1 MQVGGQEESERE
13 PKVVSQGLRID
24 RDIGHIEL
32 GVVDYGS
39 LTVVSASPRFYDWVN
54 RPRMQRVSLQELIP
68 GLDPTA
74 VHQALEAF
82 DGVCELEGSFVSAD
96 GAAVSLRIRLLK
108 TGQTLVSPL
117 RLLAFDIS
125 ELRKKEEILRTVSR
139 LLESHKALISES
151 RKTLKVLLDSLPQAV
166 FLVDASLHIT
176 SEISRKAEELFGA
189 EVEHA
194 ALSELLRCPEEDLE
208 PLRMAFSG
216 VAWDM
221 MVGILP
227 AEFTTDEKVFSVG
240 FIPVLEYEALA
251 CVTVVIT
258 DITERRRMERSLEQT
273 DADNRALVA
282 ILASKDEFIDLVN
295 LARKA
300 CSFVEDLHSL
310 RSIVHGLKGG
320 FSFLDCD
327 RLASLCH
334 HAEDKF
340 LPETYT
346 PEVGRKFMEELNS
359 EIRAFT
365 NRYQHVLQFESRAD
379 TDIASRQLQL
389 DYDSIGAIFNRAERE
404 CVSADLLGSLE
415 RLVELPAQKLL
426 GWLDKAWL
434 KTLAGESKEGMAIT
448 WGGDVALARE
458 PYKELFQSFVH
469 IIRNSADHGIEP
481 PAERERRGKSRA
493 GSMHIEVSYQDGIYL
508 FTFEDDGAGIDPEAL
523 VAVARERGIY
533 VPDAISRQQALML
546 ICEPGFSSRTQVTA
560 LSGRGIGVD
569 AVRRAAQLCGG
580 DVSVESALGYG
591 TKISVWFK
599 RQRYWR

>member
-1 MQVGGQEESERE
+1 MHLRGEDNELHARIG
-13 PKVVSQGLRID
+13 SQGLRID

-39 LTVVSASPRFYDWVN
+39 LTVVSASPRFYDWIN
-54 RPRMQRVSLQELIP
+54 RPRMQRVSLLELLP
-68 GLDPTA
+68 GLDPAA

-82 DGVCELEGSFVSAD
+82 DGVCELEGNFLAA
-96 GAAVSLRIRLLK
+96 GGTAVSLRIRLLK

-125 ELRKKEEILRTVSR
+125 ELRKKEEILRTVSK
-139 LLESHKALISES
+139 LLESHKALIAES

-194 ALSELLRCPEEDLE
+194 ALSELLRCSEEDLE
-208 PLRMAFSG
+208 PLRLAFSG
-216 VAWDM
+216 IEWDL
-221 MVGILP
+221 MVGVLP
-227 AEFTTDEKVFSVG
+227 TEFTTNERVFSVG
-240 FIPVLEYEALA
+240 FIPVLEYEFLA

-295 LARKA
+295 LARRA
-300 CSFVEDLHSL
+300 AIFVDDLHSL

-327 RLASLCH
+327 KLAGMCH
-334 HAEDKF
+334 RAEDKF
-340 LPETYT
+340 LPEIYT
-346 PEVGRKFMEELNS
+346 PDIGRRFMEELNG
-359 EIRAFT
+359 ELRAFT

-379 TDIASRQLQL
+379 ADIASRQLQL
-389 DYDSIGAIFNRAERE
+389 DYDVIGTIYEQAERE
-404 CVSADLLGSLE
+404 GSSANLLNSLE
-415 RLVELPAQKLL
+415 RLVELPAQRLL

-434 KTLAGESKEGMAIT
+434 KTLAGESKEGMSIT
-448 WGGDVALARE
+448 WGGDVALSRE

-469 IIRNSADHGIEP
+469 IIRNAADHGIEL
-481 PAERERRGKSRA
+481 PAERERHGKSRA

-508 FTFEDDGAGIDPEAL
+508 FTFEDDGAGIDPDAL
-523 VAVARERGIY
+523 VAVARSRGIY
-533 VPDAISRQQALML
+533 VPDTISRQQALML

-580 DVSVESALGYG
+580 DVSVESTLGRG

>member
-1 MQVGGQEESERE
+1 MQIGEEYHNQETRN
-13 PKVVSQGLRID
+13 PPQGLRID
-24 RDIGHIEL
+24 RDVGHIEL

-54 RPRMQRVSLQELIP
+54 RPRMQRVGLLELIP
-68 GLDPTA
+68 GLELS
-74 VHQALEAF
+74 VVQQALEAF
-82 DGVCELEGSFVSAD
+82 GGVCELEGSFIAVD
-96 GAAVSLRIRLLK
+96 GASVNLRIRLIK
-108 TGQTLVSPL
+108 TGNSLVSPL
-117 RLLAFDIS
+117 RLLAFDVS
-125 ELRKKEEILRTVSR
+125 ELRKKEEILRTVSK
-139 LLESHKALISES
+139 LLESHKALINES

-189 EVEHA
+189 NVEHS
-194 ALSELLRCPEEDLE
+194 ALCELMRCSEEDLE

-216 VAWDM
+216 TDWDL

-227 AEFTTDEKVFSVG
+227 AEFSFDEKVFSVG
-240 FIPVLEYEALA
+240 FIPVLEYELLA

-295 LARKA
+295 LARRGA
-300 CSFVEDLHSL
+300 GFVEDLHSL
-310 RSIVHGLKGG
+310 RAIVHGLKGG

-327 RLASLCH
+327 KLASMCH
-334 HAEDKF
+334 RAEDMF
-340 LPETYT
+340 GPEMYT
-346 PEVGRKFMEELNS
+346 PEIGRQFMREFNGEL
-359 EIRAFT
+359 RAFT
-365 NRYQHVLQFESRAD
+365 NRYQHVLQVESRAD
-379 TDIASRQLQL
+379 ADIASRYLQL
-389 DYDSIGAIFNRAERE
+389 DYEAIGEIFTRAERE
-404 CVSADLLGSLE
+404 SASPHLLRSLE
-415 RLVELPAQKLL
+415 ALVELPAQKLL
-426 GWLDKAWL
+426 SWLDKAWV
-434 KTLAGESKEGMAIT
+434 KTLAGESKEGIPIT
-448 WGGDVALARE
+448 WSGDVSLARE

-469 IIRNSADHGIEP
+469 IVRNSADHGIES

-493 GSMHIEVSYQDGIYL
+493 GSMHVEVSYQDGIYL
-508 FTFEDDGAGIDPEAL
+508 FSFEDDGAGIDPEAL
-523 VAVARERGIY
+523 VAVARARGMY
-533 VPDAISRQQALML
+533 VPDGISRQQALML
-546 ICEPGFSSRTQVTA
+546 ICEPGFSSRTRVTA

-580 DVSVESALGYG
+580 DVSVESTFGRG

>member
-1 MQVGGQEESERE
+1 MHLSYEEKELHARTG
-13 PKVVSQGLRID
+13 SQGLRID

-39 LTVVSASPRFYDWVN
+39 LTVVSASPRFYDWIN
-54 RPRMQRVSLQELIP
+54 RPRMQRVSLLELLP
-68 GLDPTA
+68 GIDPAA

-82 DGVCELEGSFVSAD
+82 DGVCELEGSFVSA
-96 GAAVSLRIRLLK
+96 GGTAVSLRIRLLK

-125 ELRKKEEILRTVSR
+125 ELRKKEEILRTVSK
-139 LLESHKALISES
+139 LLESHKALIAES

-166 FLVDASLHIT
+166 FLVDASVRIT

-194 ALSELLRCPEEDLE
+194 ALSDLLRCSEDDLE
-208 PLRMAFSG
+208 PLRLAFSG
-216 VAWDM
+216 IEWDLM
-221 MVGILP
+221 AGVLP
-227 AEFTTDEKVFSVG
+227 TEFTNNEKVFSVG
-240 FIPVLEYEALA
+240 FIPVLEYESLA

-295 LARKA
+295 LARRA
-300 CSFVEDLHSL
+300 SRFVEDLHSL

-327 RLASLCH
+327 KLASMCH
-334 HAEDKF
+334 RAEDKF

-346 PEVGRKFMEELNS
+346 PDIGRRFMEELNG
-359 EIRAFT
+359 ELRAFT

-389 DYDSIGAIFNRAERE
+389 DYDAIGAIYQQAERAGS
-404 CVSADLLGSLE
+404 SADILGSLE
-415 RLVELPAQKLL
+415 QLVELPAEKLL

-434 KTLAGESKEGMAIT
+434 KTLAGESKEGMSIT
-448 WGGDVALARE
+448 WGGDVALSRE

-469 IIRNSADHGIEP
+469 IIRNAADHGIEL
-481 PAERERRGKSRA
+481 PAERERHGKSRA
-493 GSMHIEVSYQDGIYL
+493 GSMHIEASYQDGIYL
-508 FTFEDDGAGIDPEAL
+508 FTFEDDGAGIDPDAL
-523 VAVARERGIY
+523 AAVARSRGIY
-533 VPDAISRQQALML
+533 VPDTISRQQALML

-580 DVSVESALGYG
+580 DVSVESTLGHG